1 MVPQSTPFGK
11 HESHIEGN
19 LHLRGRLVGLLTE
32 LVTVLP
38 APCRAGVTLN
48 RHFPD
53 TEVVGRDLP
62 PLGVPRQ
69 RNSIA
74 ADSLTAKTARCSAPL
89 GRNSLLCVHQ
99 GAPLPSSAVASDLIS
114 RSRWCG
120 RRPQLGDQHQ
130 DLLEHLSRH
139 RDLGHLN
146 RHSPDSRGFAA
157 RIAPLIV
164 LSNGSMHSAR
174 ARRARDRRSR
184 APKRYLA
191 LIGHNSRDPSR
202 RRLPHDRKRSV
213 CTVAIG
219 A

>member
-11 HESHIEGN
+11 YESHIEGN
-19 LHLRGRLVGLLTE
+19 LHLRGRPLAGLLTE
-32 LVTVLP
+32 LLTVLP

-62 PLGVPRQ
+62 SLGVPRQ

-120 RRPQLGDQHQ
+120 RRPQLGDQHHVSQ
-130 DLLEHLSRH
+130 SVLTQ
-139 RDLGHLN
+139 
-146 RHSPDSRGFAA
+146 SP
-157 RIAPLIV
+157 
-164 LSNGSMHSAR
+164 
-174 ARRARDRRSR
+174 
-184 APKRYLA
+184 
-191 LIGHNSRDPSR
+191 R
-202 RRLPHDRKRSV
+202 RREARNDCGIVRPSALAVLILMTSSNLVGCWTGRSAGLAPFRILS
-213 CTVAIG
+213 T
-219 A
+219 